1 MLMSFCGA
9 LHVCFVTPSFPIETA
24 NQFVIQLRPELQDA
38 LVGVIEHYGWSK
50 FVYMYS
56 SNSGRKAAGSLFD
69 LMFRLA
75 SIVTKKKDVR
85 IWRWNFS
92 HENEHACRRRQPVPV
107 VRPATSC
114 HLYIAMAT
122 AAGSILAIVQ
132 QQAVIRTLIL
142 DHHFFTDREHRIEL
156 LTCTDYQINRTMV
169 RKIKLF
175 IERSSTET
183 RVAAVPLS
191 VRWKKKRSAVAFKLN
206 ILMTLLHSQ
215 TRIK

>member
-75 SIVTKKKDVR
+75 SIVTK
-85 IWRWNFS
+85 
-92 HENEHACRRRQPVPV
+92 RRMSESDGGISLMKTSMRADEDSQYQSLDQPPV
-107 VRPATSC
+107 V
-114 HLYIAMAT
+114 IF
-122 AAGSILAIVQ
+122 ILPWRQ
-132 QQAVIRTLIL
+132 QQGQ
-142 DHHFFTDREHRIEL
+142 F
-156 LTCTDYQINRTMV
+156 
-169 RKIKLF
+169 
-175 IERSSTET
+175 
-183 RVAAVPLS
+183 
-191 VRWKKKRSAVAFKLN
+191 
-206 ILMTLLHSQ
+206 
-215 TRIK
+215 

>member
-56 SNSGRKAAGSLFD
+56 SNSGRKAARSLFN

-75 SIVTKKKDVR
+75 YIITKNNVN
-85 IWRWNFS
+85 IWWWNFS

-107 VRPATSC
+107 VRPATRC

-122 AAGSILAIVQ
+122 AVGSILVIVQ
-132 QQAVIRTLIL
+132 QWAVIRKLIL
-142 DHHFFTDREHRIEL
+142 DHHFFTDREHRKEL

-169 RKIKLF
+169 QKIKLF
-175 IERSSTET
+175 IERSSTEN

-191 VRWKKKRSAVAFKLN
+191 VPWKKKRVL
-206 ILMTLLHSQ
+206 
-215 TRIK
+215 